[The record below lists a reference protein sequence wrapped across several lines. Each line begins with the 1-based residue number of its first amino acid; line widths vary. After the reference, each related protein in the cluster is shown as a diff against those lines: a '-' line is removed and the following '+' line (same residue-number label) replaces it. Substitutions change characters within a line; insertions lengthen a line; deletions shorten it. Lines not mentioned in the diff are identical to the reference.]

1 MCFCVFLF
9 KVFKAIKNACVNLL
23 IFSILKLSNG
33 GTVRLIAL
41 FLMFLPF
48 TAMAEVLPLYDALR
62 ATYTACVGIEDEL
75 ADLKKMAGI
84 NTAVTG
90 VGTATGVGATAA
102 GLVKSSKDNKIEE
115 LEVKLEKLREIESNN
130 QDEEN
135 TANDFAA
142 FSTEFDSS
150 YSSIKQQLK
159 DYQSEIDKL
168 TQQSKKLGN
177 WRTGLLAG
185 STVTNIAGATIAGT
199 NRVGVGLNEQI
210 NTCISAV
217 DALQQ
222 SMMQARLNGADIT
235 EAQNIVDACGEYKYT
250 DISKIDT
257 RAKGAMISS
266 IVGATTGLSGTVVSA
281 SANTQK
287 TRNDN
292 TGSGRQREKNLNT
305 ASNVLSGVTTAASA
319 TATVFNATQ
328 ISAIKQVAEV
338 AEKCTGVLR

>member
-1 MCFCVFLF
+1 MRFIIAFFILF
-9 KVFKAIKNACVNLL
+9 
-23 IFSILKLSNG
+23 
-33 GTVRLIAL
+33 
-41 FLMFLPF
+41 PF
-48 TAMAEVLPLYDALR
+48 VASADVLPLYDALR
-62 ATYTACVGIEDEL
+62 ATYVACVGIEEQL
-75 ADLKKMAGI
+75 AGLKKMAGI

-90 VGTATGVGATAA
+90 VGTAAGAGATVT
-102 GLVKSSKDNKIEE
+102 GIVKSQKDKEISEIEI
-115 LEVKLEKLREIESNN
+115 KLEKLREIET
-130 QDEEN
+130 EN
-135 TANDFAA
+135 PQTGNETTDFDV
-142 FSTEFDSS
+142 FYREFENS
-150 YSSIKQQLK
+150 YTNIAQQLK

-257 RAKGAMISS
+257 RAKGSMISS
-266 IVGATTGLSGTVVSA
+266 VVGATTGLAGTITSA
-281 SANTQK
+281 TANTAK

-292 TGSGRQREKNLNT
+292 TEEGRQKEKNLNT

-328 ISAIKQVAEV
+328 ISAIKKVAEV

>member
-1 MCFCVFLF
+1 MRFIITFFILF
-9 KVFKAIKNACVNLL
+9 
-23 IFSILKLSNG
+23 
-33 GTVRLIAL
+33 
-41 FLMFLPF
+41 PF
-48 TAMAEVLPLYDALR
+48 VASADVLPLYDALR
-62 ATYTACVGIEDEL
+62 ATYVACVGIEEQL
-75 ADLKKMAGI
+75 AGLKKMAGI

-90 VGTATGVGATAA
+90 VGTAAGAGATVT
-102 GLVKSSKDNKIEE
+102 GIVKSQKDKEISEIEI
-115 LEVKLEKLREIESNN
+115 KLEKLREIET
-130 QDEEN
+130 EN
-135 TANDFAA
+135 PQTGNETTDFDV
-142 FSTEFDSS
+142 FYREFENS
-150 YSSIKQQLK
+150 YTNIAQQLK

-168 TQQSKKLGN
+168 TQQSKNLGN

-217 DALQQ
+217 AALQQ

-292 TGSGRQREKNLNT
+292 TDSGRQREKNLNT
-305 ASNVLSGVTTAASA
+305 AANVLSGVTTAASA
-319 TATVFNATQ
+319 TSTVFNATQ

-338 AEKCTGVLR
+338 AAKCTGVLK

>member
-1 MCFCVFLF
+1 MRFIIAFFMLF
-9 KVFKAIKNACVNLL
+9 
-23 IFSILKLSNG
+23 
-33 GTVRLIAL
+33 
-41 FLMFLPF
+41 PF
-48 TAMAEVLPLYDALR
+48 VASADVLPLYDALR
-62 ATYTACVGIEDEL
+62 ATYTACVGIDDEL
-75 ADLKKMAGI
+75 AGLKKMAGI

-90 VGTATGVGATAA
+90 VGTAAGAGATVT
-102 GLVKSSKDNKIEE
+102 GIVKSQKDKEISEIEI
-115 LEVKLEKLREIESNN
+115 KLEKLREIET
-130 QDEEN
+130 EN
-135 TANDFAA
+135 PQTGNETTDFDV
-142 FSTEFDSS
+142 FYREFENS
-150 YSSIKQQLK
+150 YTNIAQQLK

-199 NRVGVGLNEQI
+199 NKVSVGLREQI

-217 DALQQ
+217 DSLQQ
-222 SMMQARLNGADIT
+222 SMMQARMNGEDIT
-235 EAQNIVDACGEYKYT
+235 EAQSIVDACGEYKYV
-250 DISKIDT
+250 DVSKIDN
-257 RAKGAMISS
+257 RAKGSMISS

-338 AEKCTGVLR
+338 AAKCTGVLK